1 VVVLVDVVE
10 VDIDDVV
17 EVVVVELVEVDEVD
31 DVDDVEVVGTIVEVV
46 LLGSRVVVAT
56 LFLWVVVVFGRTD
69 VVVEVVSFRVEV
81 VVRVREVMR
90 VVVLVGEFP
99 GLTVVVVLEE
109 VVVLFVLWL
118 AT

>member
-1 VVVLVDVVE
+1 MLVDVVE
-10 VDIDDVV
+10 VDVDDVV
-17 EVVVVELVEVDEVD
+17 EVDVVELVEVDE
-31 DVDDVEVVGTIVEVV
+31 VDDVEVVGTIVEVV

>member
-1 VVVLVDVVE
+1 MLVDVVE
-10 VDIDDVV
+10 VDVDDVV
-17 EVVVVELVEVDEVD
+17 EVDVVELVEVDE
-31 DVDDVEVVGTIVEVV
+31 VDDVEVVGTIVEVV

-56 LFLWVVVVFGRTD
+56 LFFLVVVVFGRTD

-81 VVRVREVMR
+81 VVRVREVIR

-109 VVVLFVLWL
+109 VVVLFVLWA

>member
-10 VDIDDVV
+10 VDVDDVV
-17 EVVVVELVEVDEVD
+17 EVDVVELVEVDE
-31 DVDDVEVVGTIVEVV
+31 VDDVEVVGTIVEVV

>member
-1 VVVLVDVVE
+1 MVVLVDVVE
-10 VDIDDVV
+10 VDVDDVV
-17 EVVVVELVEVDEVD
+17 EVDVVELVEVDE
-31 DVDDVEVVGTIVEVV
+31 VDDVEVVGTIVEVV